1 MNPARSV
8 GRKGTTAARATT
20 ATAAAFGIARRAVLV
35 SVTGIAP
42 GVVTDSLIVTRSAPP
57 LGKMPVEE
65 ANEGA
70 LLRRMRV
77 RARRRVVA
85 GGQADRLTFVDVACD
100 DEGMHVRRAA

>member
-8 GRKGTTAARATT
+8 GRKGTTAARATSATT
-20 ATAAAFGIARRAVLV
+20 APFGIARRAVLV
-35 SVTGIAP
+35 PVTGIAP
-42 GVVTDSLIVTRSAPP
+42 GVATDSLIVPCSTPP

-77 RARRRVVA
+77 RSSRGVIA
-85 GGQADRLTFVDVACD
+85 GGQTDRLSLVDVARH
-100 DEGMHVRRAA
+100 DEGMHV